1 MMILRLAVVSLTDTK
16 LSVLDKTLKEY
27 HLETAVGLA
36 TRLAVVSILF
46 FYVLQ
51 KRFVKSNG
59 CNVIR
64 HYSAFVMAM
73 VRSVGIE
80 HCIGVVD
87 LLCGR
92 QS

>member
-1 MMILRLAVVSLTDTK
+1 VLLNVDQRE

-27 HLETAVGLA
+27 HSETAVGLA